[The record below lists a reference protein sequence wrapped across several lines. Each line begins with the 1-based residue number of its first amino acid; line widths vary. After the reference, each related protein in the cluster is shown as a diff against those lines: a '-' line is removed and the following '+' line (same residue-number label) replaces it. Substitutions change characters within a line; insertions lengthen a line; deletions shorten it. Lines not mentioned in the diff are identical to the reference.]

1 MEQRKLEIG
10 GDEHR
15 LGAPGGQDRKVRVAC
30 VQYQMRK
37 IANFDE
43 FAVQVRYFVETA
55 SVDYGV
61 DYLLFPEFF
70 SVQLLS
76 AMESAPPEDGIREL
90 AKLEPE
96 FRELMSSLA
105 CDFQTHIIAGS
116 HPVLKDDGGLR
127 NESIMFR
134 PDGTFVSQ
142 PKLHITPWEKSCW
155 GISGGNQLHV
165 IETPKAKI
173 GILIC
178 YDVEFPEAARS
189 LADRGIEILF
199 VPYCTDNRQGYLRVT
214 KCAAARAIENQIYVV
229 TAGVVGNLP
238 NVPAMNVH
246 YGQAAVFTP
255 CDFEFARDGI
265 QAEADPNVEA
275 LLVADLDILDL
286 YRSREAGSV
295 TPLMDRRS
303 DLFELRV
310 HCDDSTRE

>member
-1 MEQRKLEIG
+1 MSE
-10 GDEHR
+10 
-15 LGAPGGQDRKVRVAC
+15 DRKARVAC

-37 IANFDE
+37 IADFDA
-43 FAVQVRYFVETA
+43 FATQVRYFVETA
-55 SVDYGV
+55 SKDYAVDYV
-61 DYLLFPEFF
+61 LFPEFF

-76 AMESAPPEDGIREL
+76 AMESIPAEEGIRKVAEL
-90 AKLEPE
+90 TPK

-105 CDFQTHIIAGS
+105 REHGLHLIAGS
-116 HPVLKDDGGLR
+116 HPVLQDDGRLQ
-127 NESIMFR
+127 NESMLFR
-134 PDGTFVSQ
+134 PDGSFVSQ

-178 YDVEFPEAARS
+178 YDVEFPEAARY
-189 LADRGIEILF
+189 LADQGIEILF

-229 TAGVVGNLP
+229 TAGVVGSLP
-238 NVPAMNVH
+238 DVPEMDIH
-246 YGQAAVFTP
+246 YGRAAVFTP

-265 QAEADPNVEA
+265 QAEADPNVEC
-275 LLVADLDILDL
+275 LLIADLDISEL

-295 TPLMDRRS
+295 TPLMDRRR
-303 DLFELRV
+303 DLFEMKVRL
-310 HCDDSTRE
+310 DDSIA